1 MLESKTLQPNPD
13 NRHTGHIRFL
23 LDGNV
28 KTLSSPVTGAA
39 LHAIAGNP
47 TSLTSGG
54 QEVPNNNE
62 PFDLKEDQQF
72 LSKFDLAKPAKL
84 PTDGVEHKPAPVAG
98 APAPAP
104 APPVAGSKV

>member
-1 MLESKTLQPNPD
+1 MLESKNVNVE
-13 NRHTGHIRFL
+13 NRGHIRFK
-23 LDGNV
+23 LDGHV
-28 KTLSSPVTGAA
+28 KTLSAPITGAA

-47 TSLTSGG
+47 SSLTTGG
-54 QEVPNNNE
+54 KEVPNDSE

-84 PTDGVEHKPAPVAG
+84 PADGVEHKPAPVAG
-98 APAPAP
+98 APAPP

>member
-1 MLESKTLQPNPD
+1 MLESKTLQQPNAD

-28 KTLSSPVTGAA
+28 KTISSPVTGAA

-84 PTDGVEHKPAPVAG
+84 PADGVEHKPAPGVAG
-98 APAPAP
+98 APAS
-104 APPVAGSKV
+104 PVAGSKV